1 MDHLE
6 PQQVPWQVRMLS
18 NLLGRKKSTSHSR
31 TLDKGKNF
39 QLVWKPTV
47 KWENYGKMKK

>member
-1 MDHLE
+1 MDRLE

-31 TLDKGKNF
+31 TLDTGRNF
-39 QLVWKPTV
+39 QLIAKPTV
-47 KWENYGKMKK
+47 IWEN